1 MPAALLP
8 WVKPQFCDAAGN
20 PVASGKLYSFVAGTS
35 TPQPTYSNVGRT
47 IANANP
53 VLLNAAGQSATSM
66 YLLATGYKF
75 RLDDANNVPLW
86 TVDDVS
92 DIGS

>member
-20 PVASGKLYSFVAGTS
+20 PVASGKLYSFVAGTA

-75 RLDDANNVPLW
+75 RLDDANNVTLW

-92 DIGS
+92 DVGS